1 LNIQTHE
8 DLMAKIA
15 PYTPQPAPLMF
26 ETEEGQSLASAN
38 LEFGGWNPA
47 KKQLKPIQIRRIV
60 ETRGD
65 SFSWAFD
72 SLAASAE
79 AGKLDDETYLQQLF
93 SGKDDL
99 DNLVNI
105 IRYSEENGPL
115 KDRHLQALVHV
126 TSYSRDELDSYATVA
141 TIWDNETRDISW

>member
-1 LNIQTHE
+1 LKIQKHE
-8 DLMAKIA
+8 DLMAKTV
-15 PYTPQPAPLMF
+15 PYVPQPAPLMF
-26 ETEEGQSLASAN
+26 ETEEGESLTSSL
-38 LEFGGWNPA
+38 LEFGGWNA
-47 KKQLKPIQIRRIV
+47 VKKQLKPIQVRRIV
-60 ETRGD
+60 AARGE
-65 SFSWAFD
+65 SFTFAFD

-93 SGKDDL
+93 AGKDDL
-99 DNLVNI
+99 DSLVNI
-105 IRYSEENGPL
+105 MRYSKEDGPL